1 MPTCPNGH
9 QSGSDDWCE
18 VCGHRMAGAVPPPPP
33 PPPGTG
39 GYGFPPPAGAP
50 GRPGPAAAGPEPEL
64 CPQCRT
70 PREGGAP
77 FCEECRWNFLTN
89 TATSYTPA
97 APRPP
102 QPRFQ
107 PPSSTYGG
115 GDGYEYQGSRPSQ
128 VNRPAEPI
136 PSFGSE
142 PSGPTPF
149 GPDRTPPAPGPG
161 GPAGQ
166 SPFPPGNRRPPAP
179 PQGFGQGPGGPGGPA
194 GPGGP
199 GSGGPGA
206 GGPSGPGG
214 FPGQGAGPGG
224 FPGQRPG
231 DAGGPGAG
239 GPSGPGGFPEQ
250 RPGGPGAGGPGG
262 PAGPGGPG
270 AGRPAG
276 PPSGFGGGPGQ
287 GPGSGGPSGPSGFG
301 GGPGQGPGNP
311 SRPGGPSGPGG
322 PGGPGPSGFGG
333 DPSRPAPPPP
343 AGPGGPGGPGGAP
356 QAFQQAGASAPPA
369 PPAFPRGNRRPPAG
383 EDDWVISPPSSGGPG
398 QDTGGQ
404 GGGYGYPH
412 PGATQAPPGQGGPG
426 GRPGGPGGQG
436 GPGGF
441 PQAPQQSQAPQAPQ
455 VPHQSQGHGQG
466 ARPGTWTATIGP
478 DREYFMAMMQ
488 RSGPEAAGL
497 NLPAY
502 SPEQQRTLSG
512 NQVTIGRRRHSTG
525 DTPDIDLSVPPEDPG
540 VSHQHAMLVQ
550 QPDGSWAVVD
560 QNSTNGTT
568 VNMSEEPIQPF
579 VPVPLQDGDRVHV
592 GAWTTITVRRG

>member
-33 PPPGTG
+33 PPPPAG
-39 GYGFPPPAGAP
+39 GYGFPPPQGGPAG
-50 GRPGPAAAGPEPEL
+50 GRPPAASAPEPEL

-97 APRPP
+97 APRSP

-107 PPSSTYGG
+107 PPSATYGG

-149 GPDRTPPAPGPG
+149 GGDRGPSGPPA
-161 GPAGQ
+161 
-166 SPFPPGNRRPPAP
+166 SP
-179 PQGFGQGPGGPGGPA
+179 
-194 GPGGP
+194 
-199 GSGGPGA
+199 
-206 GGPSGPGG
+206 GPSGPGG
-214 FPGQGAGPGG
+214 
-224 FPGQRPG
+224 
-231 DAGGPGAG
+231 
-239 GPSGPGGFPEQ
+239 PSG
-250 RPGGPGAGGPGG
+250 
-262 PAGPGGPG
+262 
-270 AGRPAG
+270 
-276 PPSGFGGGPGQ
+276 PSGFGGPGRGPG
-287 GPGSGGPSGPSGFG
+287 GPSGFG
-301 GGPGQGPGNP
+301 GGPGQGQG
-311 SRPGGPSGPGG
+311 PGGPGAPGAPGGAGPGGFGAPSGFGGGQGQGPGPGGPAGPPPFGREPSGPGG
-322 PGGPGPSGFGG
+322 PTPPAPTQGGPGAPGPSGFG
-333 DPSRPAPPPP
+333 DPSRPVPPPPGPTPP
-343 AGPGGPGGPGGAP
+343 AGPGAGPGGAP
-356 QAFQQAGASAPPA
+356 QAYQQSGPPA
-369 PPAFPRGNRRPPAG
+369 PPAFPHETGRPPAG
-383 EDDWVISPPSSGGPG
+383 GPPFGGGDDDWVISPPSSANPAGPG
-398 QDTGGQ
+398 QPQGPGG
-404 GGGYGYPH
+404 GPAGGYGYPQ
-412 PGATQAPPGQGGPG
+412 PGATQAPPGGPG
-426 GRPGGPGGQG
+426 
-436 GPGGF
+436 F
-441 PQAPQQSQAPQAPQ
+441 
-455 VPHQSQGHGQG
+455 PHQPAGP
-466 ARPGTWTATIGP
+466 ATWTATIGP
-478 DREYFMAMMQ
+478 DRAYFMAMMH

-512 NQVTIGRRRHSTG
+512 NQITIGRRRHSTG

-540 VSHQHAMLVQ
+540 VSHQHAVLVQ

-592 GAWTTITVRRG
+592 GAWTTITIRRG